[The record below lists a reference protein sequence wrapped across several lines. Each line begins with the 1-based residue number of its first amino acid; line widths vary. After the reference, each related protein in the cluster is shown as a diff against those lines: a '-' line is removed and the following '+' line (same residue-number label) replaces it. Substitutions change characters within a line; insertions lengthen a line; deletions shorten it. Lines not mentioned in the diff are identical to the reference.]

1 MSKALHICLTFI
13 YKRELGP
20 KWYCIFHNP
29 GNKSAFNPI
38 GFKSGFKS
46 TGFNPGGA
54 CKSIYA
60 SFYGLILKNS
70 LWVNNRLCLCFKTCN
85 EAFQKFDWAFK
96 TLDWA
101 FEDSR
106 KKQMKRLMLSQSVVS
121 CDTQMVSIL
130 HWLIYSL
137 DPGKHSTLT
146 QRWNI
151 LKTEYTEKTSRRCS
165 TRYTLWFNDNLSTL
179 IHRLNSRLK
188 QRWSWVEPKNSFALI
203 SWCLKK

>member
-1 MSKALHICLTFI
+1 MKALHIYLTFI
-13 YKRELGP
+13 YKKELGS

-29 GNKSAFNPI
+29 GNEPAFNPI
-38 GFKSGFKS
+38 GLKSGSES
-46 TGFNPGGA
+46 TDFNPRGA
-54 CKSIYA
+54 CKCIYA

-70 LWVNNRLCLCFKTCN
+70 LWVNNRLRLCFKICN

-137 DPGKHSTLT
+137 DLANT
-146 QRWNI
+146 QHWLNVGICWKQNI
-151 LKTEYTEKTSRRCS
+151 LKKLRGVIQR
-165 TRYTLWFNDNLSTL
+165 D
-179 IHRLNSRLK
+179 IH
-188 QRWSWVEPKNSFALI
+188 FD
-203 SWCLKK
+203 